1 MKTKI
6 NIIGRGNVAT
16 HLYKAFT
23 QYISVNSINP
33 HTLENIDCNA
43 DFTII
48 SVSDDAIKSVLNHLP
63 QLKGIVAHTSGSTG
77 IDIFK
82 DSHILKYGVFYP
94 LQTFSKD
101 KDLNYS
107 KIPFFIEAS
116 DKETERELLNLASLV
131 SNNVRIANSKQRK
144 KLHIASVFS
153 CNFVNHLWAL
163 SDRYLRQNDLSFS
176 DLIPLIEET
185 LEKTSF
191 ISPEEAQ
198 TGPAVREDMNI
209 IASHIEDLDDNPTL
223 QNIYKQLSD
232 SIIELKHK

>member
-16 HLYKAFT
+16 HLYKAFK

-33 HTLENIDCNA
+33 HTLDNIDVNA
-43 DFTII
+43 DLTII
-48 SVSDDAIKSVLNHLP
+48 SVSDDAIKSVVNHLP
-63 QLKGIVAHTSGSTG
+63 KLKGIVAHTSGSTG

-209 IASHIEDLDDNPTL
+209 IASHIDDLDDNPTL
-223 QNIYKQLSD
+223 QNIYK
-232 SIIELKHK
+232 